1 VKVLRRFHQTLVE
14 SDSIDT
20 AVVPVLTVT
29 RQAKLTTCSES
40 EKTDLAT
47 LRVVEEVAV
56 VFLRHLQSACH
67 LLSER

>member
-1 VKVLRRFHQTLVE
+1 MRCRYFHYTLVE
-14 SDSIDT
+14 SDSINE

-29 RQAKLTTCSES
+29 RKAKLTTCSES

-56 VFLRHLQSACH
+56 VIFLRHLQSACR
-67 LLSER
+67 LLHV